1 MTLKSARKTRD
12 GIDYNGIEII
22 ETADQE
28 IERLHKQ
35 DGKGTAPPY
44 FMSEAGL

>member
-1 MTLKSARKTRD
+1 MTKCKNCGVNAIPISE
-12 GIDYNGIEII
+12 NGLCYGC
-22 ETADQE
+22 E

-44 FMSEAGL
+44 FMSEM